1 MNPAYESVTRVSP
14 LPRGGRAGEGAS
26 DRRTRP
32 AQPAR
37 LRHERGAAV
46 LMALFVAAL
55 ATMIITGLFY
65 RQFVLLRTIENQQL
79 TSQSRLLLRGALDWG
94 RAILREDANRSQ
106 YDALSEPW
114 SQPLAETRLD
124 QLGETGSLAALATIA
139 GSMEDAQGRFNLRN
153 LVENGQVLERE
164 LQTLQR
170 LVTLLQLP
178 EQTADLIALRMAEAM
193 PALVAPDASGGISDA
208 ELRARDKP
216 RPLPLMLP
224 QDIAGI
230 SGIDPAAVQRLAPY
244 VVVLDERTAVNANTA
259 TAEVIAARVPELT
272 LAEARTLVAERDRVS
287 YFNNT
292 GEVRTRLGTKGALV
306 TDSEISTASR
316 FFFIRGE
323 VKLDRAVTRM
333 EALVKR
339 AIPGQGQQAVA
350 VLWTREI

>member
-1 MNPAYESVTRVSP
+1 MTRTQNTSLGFDP
-14 LPRGGRAGEGAS
+14 LLRGGRAGEGAS
-26 DRRTRP
+26 EWRTRP
-32 AQPAR
+32 AQPGR
-37 LRHERGAAV
+37 PRHERGAAV

-164 LQTLQR
+164 LQALQR

-178 EQTADLIALRMAEAM
+178 EQTADLIALRMAQAM
-193 PALVAPDASGGISDA
+193 PAPVAPDPSGGTSDA

-224 QDIAGI
+224 QDIMGI

-244 VVVLDERTAVNANTA
+244 IVVLDERTAVNANTA
-259 TAEVIAARVPELT
+259 TPEVIAARVPELT
-272 LAEARTLVAERDRVS
+272 LAEARTLVAERDRLA

-292 GEVRTRLGTKGALV
+292 GEVRTRLGNKGALV

-323 VKLDRAVTRM
+323 VKLDRAITRM

>member
-1 MNPAYESVTRVSP
+1 MRPV
-14 LPRGGRAGEGAS
+14 
-26 DRRTRP
+26 RRS
-32 AQPAR
+32 QQC
-37 LRHERGAAV
+37 GAAV

-124 QLGETGSLAALATIA
+124 QLGETASLAALATIA
-139 GSMEDAQGRFNLRN
+139 GSMEDAQSRLNLRN
-153 LVENGQVLERE
+153 LIENGQVVERE
-164 LQTLQR
+164 LQALRR
-170 LVTLLQLP
+170 LVLLLQLP
-178 EQTADLIALRMAEAM
+178 EQTADLIALRMAQALPPV
-193 PALVAPDASGGISDA
+193 PAADPAGGVAPANKA
-208 ELRARDKP
+208 ETEQT

-224 QDIAGI
+224 QDMAGI
-230 SGIDPAAVQRLAPY
+230 AGIDPAAVLRLAPY
-244 VVVLDERTAVNANTA
+244 IVVLDERTAVNANTA
-259 TAEVIAARVPELT
+259 SPEVIAARVPELT
-272 LAEARTLVAERDRVS
+272 LAEARTLVAERDRLS

-292 GEVRTRLGTKGALV
+292 GEVRTRLGNKGALV
-306 TDSEISTASR
+306 TDSELSTASR

-323 VKLDRAVTRM
+323 VKLDRAITRM

>member
-1 MNPAYESVTRVSP
+1 MKSRTHASVLHP
-14 LPRGGRAGEGAS
+14 LPRGGRAGEGVPI
-26 DRRTRP
+26 RWP
-32 AQPAR
+32 GHQ
-37 LRHERGAAV
+37 HGAAV

-94 RAILREDANRSQ
+94 RAILREDALRSQ

-164 LQTLQR
+164 LQALQR
-170 LVTLLQLP
+170 LASLLQLP
-178 EQTADLIALRMAEAM
+178 EQTADLIALRMAQAL
-193 PALVAPDASGGISDA
+193 PAAVAPDPSGRVPDA
-208 ELRARDKP
+208 ERDKP

-224 QDIAGI
+224 QDIVGI

-244 VVVLDERTAVNANTA
+244 IVVLDERTPLNTNTA
-259 TAEVIAARVPELT
+259 APETIAARVPELT
-272 LAEARTLVAERDRVS
+272 LAEARTLVAERERLA

-292 GEVRTRLGTKGALV
+292 AEVRTRLGTKGALV

-323 VKLDRAVTRM
+323 VKLDRAITRM

-339 AIPGQGQQAVA
+339 AIPGQGQQAVT

>member
-1 MNPAYESVTRVSP
+1 MMPMRYSR
-14 LPRGGRAGEGAS
+14 
-26 DRRTRP
+26 
-32 AQPAR
+32 Q
-37 LRHERGAAV
+37 RGAAV

-124 QLGETGSLAALATIA
+124 QLGESASLAALATIA
-139 GSMEDAQGRFNLRN
+139 GSMEDAQSRLNLRN
-153 LVENGQVLERE
+153 LVENGQVVERE
-164 LQTLQR
+164 LAALRR
-170 LVTLLQLP
+170 LVLLLQLP
-178 EQTADLIALRMAEAM
+178 EQTADLIALRMAQALPPVQAAD
-193 PALVAPDASGGISDA
+193 PAGPATRVED
-208 ELRARDKP
+208 EQT

-224 QDIAGI
+224 QDMAGI
-230 SGIDPAAVQRLAPY
+230 EGIDPAAVVKLAPY
-244 VVVLDERTAVNANTA
+244 IVVLDERTAVNANTA
-259 TAEVIAARVPELT
+259 SPEVIAARVPELT
-272 LAEARTLVAERDRVS
+272 LAEARTLVAERDRLS

-292 GEVRTRLGTKGALV
+292 GEVRTRLGNKGALV
-306 TDSEISTASR
+306 TDSELSTASR

-323 VKLDRAVTRM
+323 VKLDRAITRM

>member
-1 MNPAYESVTRVSP
+1 MRTGTRASCFHP
-14 LPRGGRAGEGAS
+14 LPHGGRAGEGAS
-26 DRRTRP
+26 IRWP
-32 AQPAR
+32 GHQ
-37 LRHERGAAV
+37 RGAAV

-164 LQTLQR
+164 LQALQR
-170 LVTLLQLP
+170 LVLLLQLP
-178 EQTADLIALRMAEAM
+178 EQTADLIALRMAQAM
-193 PALVAPDASGGISDA
+193 PAPAAPDPSGQVSDA
-208 ELRARDKP
+208 QLRERDKP

-230 SGIDPAAVQRLAPY
+230 SGIDPAAAQKLAPY
-244 VVVLDERTAVNANTA
+244 IVVLDERTPLNTNTA
-259 TAEVIAARVPELT
+259 APETIAARVPELT
-272 LAEARTLVAERDRVS
+272 LAEARALVAERERLA

-292 GEVRTRLGTKGALV
+292 GEVRTRLGAKGALV

-323 VKLDRAVTRM
+323 VKLDRAITRM

-339 AIPGQGQQAVA
+339 AIPGQGQQAVT

>member
-1 MNPAYESVTRVSP
+1 M
-14 LPRGGRAGEGAS
+14 
-26 DRRTRP
+26 RP
-32 AQPAR
+32 VHRSEQ
-37 LRHERGAAV
+37 RGAAV

-124 QLGETGSLAALATIA
+124 QLGETASLAALATIA
-139 GSMEDAQGRFNLRN
+139 GSMEDAQSRLNLRN
-153 LVENGQVLERE
+153 LIENGKVVERE
-164 LQTLQR
+164 LEALRR
-170 LVTLLQLP
+170 LVLLLQLP
-178 EQTADLIALRMAEAM
+178 EQTADLIALRMAQALPPV
-193 PALVAPDASGGISDA
+193 PAADPAGGVAPANMA
-208 ELRARDKP
+208 ETEQT

-224 QDIAGI
+224 QDMAGI
-230 SGIDPAAVQRLAPY
+230 AGIDPAAVLRLAPY
-244 VVVLDERTAVNANTA
+244 IVVLDERTAVNANTA
-259 TAEVIAARVPELT
+259 SPEVIAARVPELT
-272 LAEARTLVAERDRVS
+272 LAEARTLVAERDRLS

-292 GEVRTRLGTKGALV
+292 GEVRTRLGNKGALV
-306 TDSEISTASR
+306 TDSELSTASR

-323 VKLDRAVTRM
+323 VKLDRAITRM

>member
-1 MNPAYESVTRVSP
+1 MKI
-14 LPRGGRAGEGAS
+14 PR
-26 DRRTRP
+26 P
-32 AQPAR
+32 IAR
-37 LRHERGAAV
+37 SARHQHGAAV

-139 GSMEDAQGRFNLRN
+139 GSMEDAQGRYNLRN
-153 LVENGQVLERE
+153 LVENGQVVEKE
-164 LQTLQR
+164 LQALRR
-170 LVTLLQLP
+170 LVSLLQLP
-178 EQTADLIALRMAEAM
+178 EQTAELIALRMAQAM
-193 PALVAPDASGGISDA
+193 PAPVTSDQGAAPSLAALA
-208 ELRARDKP
+208 EAERP

-224 QDIAGI
+224 QDIGGI
-230 SGIDPAAVQRLAPY
+230 IGIDPAAVPRLAPY
-244 VVVLDERTAVNANTA
+244 IVVLDERTAVNANTA
-259 TAEVIAARVPELT
+259 SPEVIAARVPELT
-272 LAEARTLVAERDRVS
+272 LAEARTLVAERDRLS

-292 GEVRTRLGTKGALV
+292 GEVRTRLGNKGTLV

-323 VKLDRAVTRM
+323 VKLDRAITRM

>member
-1 MNPAYESVTRVSP
+1 MKRTQHGGLGFSP

-26 DRRTRP
+26 KRRLRP
-32 AQPAR
+32 AKPGR
-37 LRHERGAAV
+37 PRHQHGAAV

-178 EQTADLIALRMAEAM
+178 EQTADLIALRMVQAM
-193 PALVAPDASGGISDA
+193 PAPVAPDQSGGISDA

-224 QDIAGI
+224 QDIVGI

-244 VVVLDERTAVNANTA
+244 VVVLDERTALNANTA
-259 TAEVIAARVPELT
+259 AAEVIAARVPELT
-272 LAEARTLVAERDRVS
+272 LAEARTLVAERDRLS

-292 GEVRTRLGTKGALV
+292 GEVRTRLGNKGALV

-323 VKLDRAVTRM
+323 VKLDRAITRM

>member
-1 MNPAYESVTRVSP
+1 MKPIQLFAPDCCP
-14 LPRGGRAGEGAS
+14 LPRAGRAREAAS
-26 DRRTRP
+26 KW
-32 AQPAR
+32 R
-37 LRHERGAAV
+37 LRPVQTRRRHQHGAAV

-94 RAILREDANRSQ
+94 RAILREDALRSQ

-139 GSMEDAQGRFNLRN
+139 GSMEDAQARFNLRN
-153 LVENGQVLERE
+153 LVENGQPIDRE
-164 LQTLQR
+164 VEALQR
-170 LVTLLQLP
+170 LVSLLQLP
-178 EQTADLIALRMAEAM
+178 PATADLITSRMLQAM
-193 PALVAPDASGGISDA
+193 PAPVSADPSARVTDA
-208 ELRARDKP
+208 ELRARDQP

-224 QDIAGI
+224 QDISGI
-230 SGIDPAAVQRLAPY
+230 LGIDPAAAQRLAPY
-244 VVVLDERTAVNANTA
+244 IVVLDERTALNTNTA
-259 TAEVIAARVPELT
+259 APETIAARVPELT
-272 LAEARTLVAERDRVS
+272 LAEARTLVAERERLA

-292 GEVRTRLGTKGALV
+292 AEVRTRLGAKGALV

-323 VKLDRAVTRM
+323 VKLDRAITRM

-339 AIPGQGQQAVA
+339 AIPGQGQQAVT